1 MKKLFFAV
9 LLAAATCANAQDT
22 ISTRQKY
29 EVCQVVAYA
38 IPASRKF
45 EVHVD
50 YGEGVSRKSVV
61 KNEKGSIKQSVA
73 YVIAELLSDGW
84 KIETSY
90 TGPQGGPMAAFIL
103 LSRPIP
109 ANALESTSDSIGP
122 LSSPG
127 SNIE

>member
-9 LLAAATCANAQDT
+9 LLAAATCANAQNT
-22 ISTRQKY
+22 VPTHQKY
-29 EVCQVVAYA
+29 EVCQVVAYV
-38 IPASRKF
+38 IPVSRKF
-45 EVHVD
+45 EVHVE
-50 YGEGVSRKSVV
+50 YGEGISRKTVV
-61 KNEKGSIKQSVA
+61 KNEKGSIKLSVA

-109 ANALESTSDSIGP
+109 TNTFESTSDATEP
-122 LSSPG
+122 LSLSE
-127 SNIE
+127 SIE